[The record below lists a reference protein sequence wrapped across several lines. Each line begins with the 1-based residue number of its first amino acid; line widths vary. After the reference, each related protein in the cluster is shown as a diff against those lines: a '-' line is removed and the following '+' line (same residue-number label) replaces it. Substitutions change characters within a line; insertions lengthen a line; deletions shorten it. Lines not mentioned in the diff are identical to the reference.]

1 MNDNQV
7 TGDPKVETDFTTE
20 TQEGKSSFSQDDVD
34 RIVKE
39 RLSRER
45 AKIMKQYDGVD
56 VEKYREFLNKEEQLR
71 LEQEKA
77 RGNFEKVL
85 QETVSKKDS
94 HINQLQRELES
105 IKVDGSL
112 LNAASTR
119 RAVNPQQVVKLL
131 KDQIRLGD
139 AGQVEVLDS
148 QGNVRYREDGQQ
160 MSGEDLV
167 HEFLKANP
175 HFVSAGPTGSGSQG
189 AIGNTNVQQA
199 GKVDLSKLNMNDPG
213 DRAIYKK
220 HMKSLGIHF

>member
-20 TQEGKSSFSQDDVD
+20 TQEGKSNFSQEDVD

-85 QETVSKKDS
+85 QASISKKS
-94 HINQLQRELES
+94 S
-105 IKVDGSL
+105 
-112 LNAASTR
+112 R
-119 RAVNPQQVVKLL
+119 R
-131 KDQIRLGD
+131 
-139 AGQVEVLDS
+139 
-148 QGNVRYREDGQQ
+148 
-160 MSGEDLV
+160 
-167 HEFLKANP
+167 
-175 HFVSAGPTGSGSQG
+175 
-189 AIGNTNVQQA
+189 
-199 GKVDLSKLNMNDPG
+199 
-213 DRAIYKK
+213 
-220 HMKSLGIHF
+220 